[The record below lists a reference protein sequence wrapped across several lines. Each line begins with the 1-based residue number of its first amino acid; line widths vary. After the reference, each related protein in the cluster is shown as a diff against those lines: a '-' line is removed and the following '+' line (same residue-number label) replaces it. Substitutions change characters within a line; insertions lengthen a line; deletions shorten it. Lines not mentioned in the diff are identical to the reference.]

1 MEYKGICKNNE
12 ELNDKL
18 NRFIKIELLND
29 TDSYFVG
36 GKITRYQNICQYMY
50 LSYKFD
56 FKCDNNLDITLD
68 TLTAL
73 PYIYLVEE
81 NYITN
86 TNINRNILYIPLI
99 PKDKYKFFEE
109 TIKALEIQNDI
120 TDISLS
126 FEINYNPTNISD
138 FEKERLGEYKISITD
153 NININTACETING
166 NPMDDYQTIYDEI
179 HFGYPKK
186 NIRNMIGKTT

>member
-1 MEYKGICKNNE
+1 MEYKGICKNNK

-36 GKITRYQNICQYMY
+36 GKITRYQNICQYIN

-73 PYIYLVEE
+73 LYIYLVEE

-126 FEINYNPTNISD
+126 FELNYNQNNISD
-138 FEKERLGEYKISITD
+138 FEKKRLGEYKISITN
-153 NININTACETING
+153 NILMPIPIKINTLCEIQSG
-166 NPMDDYQTIYDEI
+166 KPMEEYQEIYNERY
-179 HFGYPKK
+179 FGYP
-186 NIRNMIGKTT
+186 